1 MNLKHKK
8 HEKKKKK
15 KNPLNSKAHQ
25 GTLLVVQ
32 WLRFLAPKA
41 GGLGSTSSQVTRS
54 HMPQPKILH
63 ATTKNW
69 YGQIKK
75 EIKEIIKEIK
85 EIIEIKVF

>member
-1 MNLKHKK
+1 
-8 HEKKKKK
+8 
-15 KNPLNSKAHQ
+15 
-25 GTLLVVQ
+25 
-32 WLRFLAPKA
+32 
-41 GGLGSTSSQVTRS
+41 
-54 HMPQPKILH
+54 MPQPKILH